1 MTNPIS
7 ATIDFELDGLQHG
20 FLQIPHSRND
30 SAWGSIMLPIT
41 VAKNGD
47 GPGAI
52 LTGAN
57 HGDEYEGPI
66 ALHDLANNIDIDN
79 VRGRVIIIP
88 MMNYPAFQAA
98 TRVSPIDQLNMNR
111 VFPGQAPGTITQLI
125 ADYFT
130 TTLLPMCDYVLDIHS
145 GGKTLEFL
153 PFAAYHELDD
163 KAQQQACEAAT
174 LAFAAP
180 YYLSL
185 IEIDAA
191 GMYDTQAETL
201 GKVFVSTELGGGGTT
216 TPHTAEVARRGVH
229 NFLVH
234 AGILDAKPV
243 LSDVA
248 SIKLDMQQDNA
259 YVFSEH
265 NGLLEPCVKLGDPVQ
280 TGDLIARVYAT
291 ERTGNAAV
299 EYTATSDGIIVGR
312 HFPSLIK
319 IGDFMNV
326 IARIVQ
332 E

>member
-1 MTNPIS
+1 MANPIT
-7 ATIDFELDGLQHG
+7 ATIDFEREGLQHG

-41 VAKNGD
+41 VANNGD

-66 ALHDLANNIDIDN
+66 ALHDLANSIDIDK
-79 VRGRVIIIP
+79 VRGHVIIIP

-111 VFPGQAPGTITQLI
+111 IFPGQAAGSITQLI
-125 ADYFT
+125 ADYIT
-130 TTLLPMCDYVLDIHS
+130 STLLPICDFVLDIHS

-153 PFAAYHELDD
+153 PFAAYHELED
-163 KAQQQACEAAT
+163 KSQQEACEAAT
-174 LAFAAP
+174 HAFAAP

-185 IEIDAA
+185 IEIDAG
-191 GMYDTQAETL
+191 GMYDTQAEAM
-201 GKVFVSTELGGGGTT
+201 GKVFVSTELGGGGTSS
-216 TPHTAEVARRGVH
+216 PHTADVAKRGVH

-234 AGILDAKPV
+234 AGILDAKPIP
-243 LSDVA
+243 SDSA
-248 SIKLDMQQDNA
+248 SIKLDMQQDDA
-259 YVFSEH
+259 YVFSQH
-265 NGLLEPCVKLGDPVQ
+265 NGLLEPCVTLGDPVRK
-280 TGDLIARVYAT
+280 GDKIARIYTT
-291 ERTGNAAV
+291 ERTGSKPV
-299 EYTATSDGIIVGR
+299 EYRAACDGIIMGR

-326 IARIVQ
+326 IAQVVQ
-332 E
+332 D